1 MGALTTME
9 LILIGIFL
17 LACASFAS
25 FIYALIKKRSS
36 MGIFLFATVL
46 TGAAVVFLFFHED
59 TLQPRVTQTAAEETA
74 EEIEEEES
82 TAQEEEEEASGN
94 EADKKDEE
102 KAEEGKSRE
111 DYSEEKESRSI
122 EDSKR
127 AAEER
132 YEREIAE
139 HIDEITF
146 AFDLVDA
153 EVKKLE
159 GNESD
164 ANIQSLLNRLKEA
177 VDVLG
182 DHALITNPPAG
193 YVSFDDQYMNGVWY
207 LQEACQSMHTII
219 SDYYYDYYE
228 NHLALELLWDNL
240 YYAELHLQEAYDR
253 STVLFASPLAGL
265 ESLGTIEEIDLDGS
279 YLQAHEIET
288 PSKEERIQSLVANY
302 QYHFVEAVNAGNYN
316 IVAPYIYPGSNLQDA
331 QESLISNL
339 SEQGTK
345 EELVE
350 YVIEDIYEENGITYV
365 RVFEVHLIISS
376 DGDVKEVENLW
387 KYEVKSYDGGFRLA
401 DIEGQ

>member
-25 FIYALIKKRSS
+25 FIYSLIKKRSS

-46 TGAAVVFLFFHED
+46 TGAAVVFMFFHED
-59 TLQPRVTQTAAEETA
+59 TFQPRVTQTAAEETA
-74 EEIEEEES
+74 EEIEEEETAEEES
-82 TAQEEEEEASGN
+82 TAQEEEDEPSEN
-94 EADKKDEE
+94 EDDE
-102 KAEEGKSRE
+102 KAEEKAPE
-111 DYSEEKESRSI
+111 NTKNESRTL
-122 EDSKR
+122 EDNKK
-127 AAEER
+127 AAEIK
-132 YEREIAE
+132 YERQIAE

-253 STVLFASPLAGL
+253 STVIFASPLAGL
-265 ESLGTIEEIDLDGS
+265 ENLGTIEEIDLDGS

-302 QYHFVEAVNAGNYN
+302 QYHFVDAVNAGNYN

-339 SEQGTK
+339 AEQGTK

-350 YVIEDIYEENGITYV
+350 YVIEDIYEENGVTYV
-365 RVFEVHLIISS
+365 QVFEVHLIISS

-401 DIEGQ
+401 DIEKP